1 MHVCPKSVGIVAGGT
16 PIKSARL
23 DSLLFVNLA
32 TGWNG
37 QPPEAST
44 EKHAGSCQVQPSV
57 SAANLFSRCRWW
69 CGVTLGLLLPR
80 CSTDKFQTLALSRC
94 FTGILLQSRLKIPEW
109 VTRRIDRKAL
119 LLSTLKQWW
128 CGNASGSM
136 WWYSSSSSQWSQ

>member
-1 MHVCPKSVGIVAGGT
+1 MYVCLKSVGIVAGGT

-32 TGWNG
+32 TGVEW
-37 QPPEAST
+37 PATASK

-57 SAANLFSRCRWW
+57 SAANLFSRSRWW
-69 CGVTLGLLLPR
+69 CGITLGLLLPR
-80 CSTDKFQTLALSRC
+80 CSTDKLQTLALSRC
-94 FTGILLQSRLKIPEW
+94 LTGILWQCHLKIPEW

-119 LLSTLKQWW
+119 PLSTLKQWW